1 MIAKD
6 GIPIII
12 WTGMLVVL
20 FAILGCSLDMMALK
34 ILAGLL
40 AAIFIF
46 HFFFFRDPDR
56 ETPQG
61 DNLIIAPAD
70 GTIIKVDEVE
80 EKEYFKEKVQRV
92 SIFMSVFNVHVNRFP
107 ISGEVDYLDYSKGKF
122 MAAFAD
128 HADTENERTIIGI
141 KSAKGKLM
149 FKQIAGLIAR
159 RIVYNVQ
166 KGDNA
171 VAGKRFGLIR
181 YGSRVDLYFPLS
193 VKVNVKLKEKVK
205 SGTTIIGEYS

>member
-12 WTGMLVVL
+12 WTGV
-20 FAILGCSLDMMALK
+20 IAL
-34 ILAGLL
+34 LL
-40 AAIFIF
+40 AVFGYMFEITFLTGLAFVLAAVFIF

-80 EKEYFKEKVQRV
+80 EKEYFNERVQRV

-107 ISGEVDYLDYSKGKF
+107 LSGKVDYLGYSKGKF

-128 HADTENERTIIGI
+128 SADLENERTCIGI
-141 KSAKGKLM
+141 NSAKGKLF

-159 RIVYNVQ
+159 RIVYNVK
-166 KGDNA
+166 KGDTA
-171 VAGKRFGLIR
+171 KVGERFGLIR

-193 VKVNVKLKEKVK
+193 VKVKVKLKEKVK
-205 SGTTIIGEYS
+205 SGSTIIGEY